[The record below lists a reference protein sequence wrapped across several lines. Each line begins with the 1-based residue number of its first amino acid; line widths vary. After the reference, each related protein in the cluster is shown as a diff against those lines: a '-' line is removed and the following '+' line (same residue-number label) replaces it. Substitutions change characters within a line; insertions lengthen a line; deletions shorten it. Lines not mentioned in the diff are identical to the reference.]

1 MRTSLVTLAAFIV
14 VACQPAAQQA
24 TSSSATTDA
33 SPSTAA
39 TATSDPDVAAVG
51 ATGLPAGYRGVPD
64 RADADLSTARYAAS
78 GNGWDITT
86 GPAHI
91 LFRPRDAATGNYTI
105 STTIEQR
112 ARPRHPEAFGLFFG
126 GQNLE
131 SAARSYTYFLVRGT
145 GEMFARRKES
155 DALRGLIAWQRS
167 PNVPT
172 ADSAGRATYRIAVQ
186 VTRDSMHFR
195 VNDVQ
200 VAALPKQGIPT
211 DGVFGLRIN
220 HNLSLR
226 ATPVVLTR

>member
-1 MRTSLVTLAAFIV
+1 MRTSIVVLAVFIV

-24 TSSSATTDA
+24 TPSSATTDA
-33 SPSTAA
+33 PPATASTAA
-39 TATSDPDVAAVG
+39 SDPDVAAVG

-64 RADADLSTARYAAS
+64 RADADLRTARYAAS

-91 LFRPRDAATGNYTI
+91 LFRPGDVATGNYTI

-112 ARPRHPEAFGLFFG
+112 ARPRHPEAFGLFFA

-145 GEMFARRKES
+145 GEMFARRKEG

-167 PNVPT
+167 ATVPT
-172 ADSAGRATYRIAVQ
+172 ADSAGRATYRLSVQ
-186 VTRDSMHFR
+186 VTRDSMHFK

-200 VAALPKQGIPT
+200 VAALPKQGMPT